1 MKNAIVL
8 CSGGL
13 DSVVAAYSIKN
24 KYDKLKFLFFDY
36 GQRALK
42 EEEFCS
48 KEIAKK
54 LKADFVKIEL
64 KWLGEI
70 STALLNKE
78 VSFPETTDKDL
89 EDGKKDI
96 ENWYVPGRN
105 SIFIINATAFAEA
118 ESIKNKE
125 KYDIIVGFEN
135 EGAGHFKDTTESFV
149 KKINELSKEATEGF
163 QVIAPLIKL
172 DKTEVVKLGK
182 KLKVPFELTYSCY
195 IGSNEKLSHCGK
207 CLNCKLRQKGFYW
220 AGVEDNSLYQ

>member
-78 VSFPETTDKDL
+78 VSFHETTDKDL

-125 KYDIIVGFEN
+125 KYDIIV
-135 EGAGHFKDTTESFV
+135 
-149 KKINELSKEATEGF
+149 
-163 QVIAPLIKL
+163 
-172 DKTEVVKLGK
+172 
-182 KLKVPFELTYSCY
+182 
-195 IGSNEKLSHCGK
+195 
-207 CLNCKLRQKGFYW
+207 
-220 AGVEDNSLYQ
+220 